1 MTADEK
7 KDLLVQKYGEDRYNE
22 MAARLWLLL
31 GALNT
36 SLYAAAE
43 LEPQKMKFAIKQ
55 RFNHLTTAIKAF
67 LNNFEKSA
75 TQEERDF
82 LQSTSFENVGAMAEL
97 IAMVIQVPATELDWY
112 LDECKKNTFV
122 AFNRSVG
129 V

>member
-7 KDLLVQKYGEDRYNE
+7 KDKLVEKYGEDRYNE
-22 MAARLWLLL
+22 MASRLWLLL

-43 LEPQKMKFAIKQ
+43 LEPQRMKNAMKF
-55 RFNHLTTAIKAF
+55 RFNNLTTAIKAF

-112 LDECKKNTFV
+112 LDECKKILL
-122 AFNRSVG
+122 
-129 V
+129 